1 MNIRNLFTLTAVVFF
16 FAWAGHL
23 FFPNQ
28 LLLLF
33 GLEPNESTVFMARRF
48 GIALLGYTVI
58 FWMLKSSKLSREIRV
73 IMIGALITISL
84 SAVIILTGIIN
95 GILSSSGWMIFVP
108 ATLLALGFGYLLL
121 IRPPLT

>member
-95 GILSSSGWMIFVP
+95 GTLSSSGWMIFVP

>member
-1 MNIRNLFTLTAVVFF
+1 MNIRNLFKLTAIVFF
-16 FAWAGHL
+16 FAWGAHL

-33 GLEPNESTVFMARRF
+33 GLEPNESAVFMTRRF
-48 GIALLGYTVI
+48 GIALLGYVVI
-58 FWMLKSSKLSREIRV
+58 FWMLKSSTLSREIRV

-95 GILSSSGWMIFVP
+95 GTLSSSGWMIFVP